1 LIRFFTNRELSGKLG
16 INLAKWKRWSREFLP
31 PDPLGGLQS
40 GFARQYR
47 IDDAFT
53 VFLGGHLVT
62 DLKYTVPEA
71 RTILRDLQT
80 WLKRDFLELQD
91 QGAPKFKGDPNQ
103 RVGSYVIFIA
113 RQPAAL
119 EPPAGFYYTVRGII
133 SNRSLKNKDTRVR
146 EERYVDT
153 LIPARDNQ
161 KNIFDLTSIRMLNI
175 SAVVN
180 LFVESLELS

>member
-1 LIRFFTNRELSGKLG
+1 MIRFFTNRELSGKLG

-53 VFLGGHLVT
+53 VFLGGHLVSE
-62 DLKYTVPEA
+62 LKYSVPEA
-71 RTILRDLQT
+71 RTILQDLQT
-80 WLKRDFLELQD
+80 WLKKDFLDLQA
-91 QGAPKFKGDPNQ
+91 QGAPNFEGDLNQ

-113 RQPAAL
+113 RQPVAL
-119 EPPAGFYYTVRGII
+119 ESAAGFYYTVRGII
-133 SNRSLKNKDTRVR
+133 SHRSLKNKGTRIR

-153 LIPARDNQ
+153 LIPTRDNQ
-161 KNIFDLTSIRMLNI
+161 KNIFDMPSIRMLNI
-175 SAVVN
+175 TAIAN
-180 LFVESLELS
+180 LFLESLELS